1 MEERS
6 TGDRGRKARLES
18 IAEVFPTC
26 RRGNHVPER
35 IEALG
40 ADLSY
45 AKREGHIIALLIAIR
60 GAGGKHGSRGGN
72 LGQKTERDGVECRY
86 LQYAKGLYKPSFR
99 IMFILRSQQKPL

>member
-1 MEERS
+1 VEERS

-60 GAGGKHGSRGGN
+60 GAGGGI
-72 LGQKTERDGVECRY
+72 ERLDLTIYGY
-86 LQYAKGLYKPSFR
+86 IWYSMD
-99 IMFILRSQQKPL
+99 I